1 MEMRSVR
8 ILPINVLIRS
18 PVRPLSNC
26 AENTVVKALLWTGQ
40 VKMVVTNYVT
50 AELIYH
56 VTKKSWLLKEPQIC
70 FPDNLYANMIQ

>member
-1 MEMRSVR
+1 MRSVR

-26 AENTVVKALLWTGQ
+26 AENTVVKAELWTGQ

-56 VTKKSWLLKEPQIC
+56 VT
-70 FPDNLYANMIQ
+70 

>member
-1 MEMRSVR
+1 MRSVR

-26 AENTVVKALLWTGQ
+26 AENTVVKAIYTDWTGQ

-56 VTKKSWLLKEPQIC
+56 VT
-70 FPDNLYANMIQ
+70 